1 MRADNTHVRRS
12 NHKRVHNNNI
22 MLMFGIILILTFT
35 FIGGRQFVHANES
48 VEYEKSFQAIEIQ
61 PGDTLTSI
69 AEEYATS
76 EAVYQ
81 DYMDEVIEINQLKD
95 DQIHAGCYLMVPVYS
110 AVSSK

>member
-22 MLMFGIILILTFT
+22 MLMFGFILILTFT

-81 DYMDEVIEINQLKD
+81 DIWTK
-95 DQIHAGCYLMVPVYS
+95 
-110 AVSSK
+110 

>member
-1 MRADNTHVRRS
+1 MRADKKHVRKS

-22 MLMFGIILILTFT
+22 MLMFGFILILTFT

-81 DYMDEVIEINQLKD
+81 DYMDEVIEINQLRM
-95 DQIHAGCYLMVPVYS
+95 IRYMPGVI
-110 AVSSK
+110 

>member
-22 MLMFGIILILTFT
+22 MLMFGFILILTFT
-35 FIGGRQFVHANES
+35 FIGGRQF
-48 VEYEKSFQAIEIQ
+48 EKSFQAIEIQ

-81 DYMDEVIEINQLKD
+81 DYIDEVIEINQLKD